1 MQGKKKGKRKRE
13 VIETELNVDMVKI
26 KTEDIERGTKSG
38 REAEK
43 NPHEEE
49 TFKVRDHFIF
59 HK

>member
-1 MQGKKKGKRKRE
+1 M
-13 VIETELNVDMVKI
+13 DMVKI
-26 KTEDIERGTKSG
+26 KTEDTERGTKSG

-49 TFKVRDHFIF
+49 TSKVHVHFIF